1 MPVKVWL
8 RVCVPVKVEDIVDR
22 PVAPGVAP
30 FDTDCVKDGEGVWV
44 VVWVCVMVREGVRL
58 PVVERVEVFVPLEV
72 IVNEGV
78 WDSVCADV

>member
-1 MPVKVWL
+1 M
-8 RVCVPVKVEDIVDR
+8 
-22 PVAPGVAP
+22 
-30 FDTDCVKDGEGVWV
+30 
-44 VVWVCVMVREGVRL
+44 VWVCVMVREGVRL

>member
-1 MPVKVWL
+1 
-8 RVCVPVKVEDIVDR
+8 VPVDVEDVVAK

-30 FDTDCVKDGEGVWV
+30 FDTDCVKDGEGVGV
-44 VVWVCVMVREGVRL
+44 VVWVCVTVREDVRL
-58 PVVERVEVFVPLEV
+58 PVEVRVEVFVPLGV